1 MTIDTTPLDDEWRY
15 ELADIMTEFAE
26 RLVQTV
32 TREKTSSERKAHLAA
47 IAKITGRWLDGEI
60 STAQKREQ
68 IAQENAFWY
77 GREKRSSATGELL
90 TAATKGSGTARP
102 VPAAAVPGPDPD
114 PWGEDDDDD
123 EGLRWD
129 QK

>member
-1 MTIDTTPLDDEWRY
+1 MTIDTAPLEDEWRY
-15 ELADIMTEFAE
+15 ELASIMAEFAE

-32 TREKTSSERKAHLAA
+32 AREKTSDERKAHLAA
-47 IAKITGRWLDGEI
+47 IARIISRWETGEI
-60 STAQKREQ
+60 GTSEKRQ
-68 IAQENAFWY
+68 LIAQENAFWY

-102 VPAAAVPGPDPD
+102 VPAAHAVPDPDPD
-114 PWGEDDDDD
+114 PWGEDDDD

>member
-1 MTIDTTPLDDEWRY
+1 MTIDTTPLEDEWRY

-26 RLVQTV
+26 RLTRTV
-32 TREKTSSERKAHLAA
+32 VREKTSSERKAHLAA
-47 IAKITGRWLDGEI
+47 IAQIVSRWESGEI
-60 STAQKREQ
+60 STAEKREQ

-90 TAATKGSGTARP
+90 TAAKGPSRGPASSH
-102 VPAAAVPGPDPD
+102 VPAAHTPDPD
-114 PWGEDDDDD
+114 PWGEDDD

>member
-15 ELADIMTEFAE
+15 ELASIMTEFAE

-47 IAKITGRWLDGEI
+47 IQKITDRWLDGEI

-77 GREKRSSATGELL
+77 GREKRSPATGELL
-90 TAATKGSGTARP
+90 TAAKGTASH
-102 VPAAAVPGPDPD
+102 VPAARAVPDPD